1 MKNPDNIHPIQD
13 RLLSKAAKEK
23 LLNQKGRVL
32 WFYGLSGSGKST
44 IAIELERK
52 LQGKG
57 QLTVVLDGDNV
68 RSGLCRDLSFSLD
81 DRAENIRRVAE
92 VSKIMAHAG
101 IVAIVSLITPRESH
115 RDQARAILEGYDLG
129 FIYVN
134 TSFEV
139 CSKRDPKGLYEKA
152 KEGSLKKF
160 TGKDSL
166 FEYPGPANVDLQVD
180 TEERDISQCVEEIM
194 AKFGLNESSA

>member
-13 RLLSKAAKEK
+13 KLLSKTAKEEF
-23 LLNQKGRVL
+23 LNQKGRVL

-44 IAIELERK
+44 IAIELERE
-52 LQGKG
+52 LQSKG

-68 RSGLCRDLSFSLD
+68 RSGLCRDLGFSLD

-101 IVAIVSLITPRESH
+101 IVTIVSLITPRESH
-115 RDQARAILEGYDLG
+115 RELARAILQGYDMKL
-129 FIYVN
+129 IYVN

-139 CSKRDPKGLYEKA
+139 CSQRDPKGLYEKA

-166 FEYPGPANVDLQVD
+166 FEYPGSGNVDLQVD
-180 TEERDISQCVEEIM
+180 TEERGLSLCLEEIM
-194 AKFGLNESSA
+194 TKFDLNESRD